1 MPGEELRRLTGRRP
15 EAPSRPAPLPL
26 APFLNPRRGMTLSLR
41 PDQLRRY
48 KDVARLLLKHGHADL
63 FASGGLERALLG
75 EEGGERTPVD
85 GDPGEL
91 AADLEALGPTFVKL
105 GQLLSTRS
113 DLLPVPYLEALSRL
127 QDHVEPFPSEEVG
140 PLVAEELGVRL
151 SKAFESFDP
160 TPFAAASLGQVHRA
174 TLHDGRAVAVKVQRP
189 GIRQVILDD
198 LEAFDALAEIVD
210 RHTEAGRR
218 LAITDL
224 LEEFRRVLLREL
236 DYRREARNLE
246 TLADNLEDYP
256 RLVVPRPIADFTT
269 SRVLTMS
276 FIPGTKITELS
287 AMARL
292 DLDATSLAEE
302 LAEAYIQGV
311 LVDGFFHADPHPGNI
326 LVTQDHRLALIDLG
340 MVARVDPRMR
350 ERLLR
355 LVVAITGGRG
365 YEAAQLSL
373 QVGTRLD
380 DFDEDRYTR
389 QVTDLVGDLQDR
401 SITEVNIGRAVLE
414 LARRA
419 GQSGLRPA
427 PELASLGKTM
437 LQVNE
442 IGLQLDPEFEP
453 NRIVRRQARSI
464 LRHRMLHGAS
474 PNRALSSVLEAT
486 EFVQELPGRMNRLFD
501 ALLRGKLGIDIDV
514 VDERLLMSNL
524 QKIANRIA
532 LGLILAALI
541 VGAALMMRVE
551 TEFTLLGYPGLAMLL
566 FLAAAACG
574 FMLVFNILYHDYW
587 KEGRSHSPRRR
598 R

>member
-1 MPGEELRRLTGRRP
+1 
-15 EAPSRPAPLPL
+15 
-26 APFLNPRRGMTLSLR
+26 MTLSLR

-48 KDVARLLLKHGHADL
+48 KDIARLLLKHAHVDL
-63 FASGGLERALLG
+63 FAAGGLERALLG
-75 EEGGERTPVD
+75 EEGADRSPVD
-85 GDPGEL
+85 GDPAEL
-91 AADLEALGPTFVKL
+91 ASELEALGPTFVKL

-127 QDHVEPFPSEEVG
+127 QDRVEPFPWEEVRSR
-140 PLVAEELGVRL
+140 VSEELGVRL
-151 SKAFESFDP
+151 SKAFRSFEAEP
-160 TPFAAASLGQVHRA
+160 LAAASLGQVHRA
-174 TLHDGRAVAVKVQRP
+174 TLHDGRKVAVKVQRP
-189 GIRQVILDD
+189 GIRRVILED
-198 LEAFDALAEIVD
+198 LEAFDALAELFD

-218 LAITDL
+218 LALTDL
-224 LEEFRRVLLREL
+224 LEEFRRVLLHEL

-246 TLADNLEDYP
+246 TLADRLSSFS

-269 SRVLTMS
+269 SQVLTMS
-276 FIPGTKITELS
+276 FIPGTKITELAS
-287 AMARL
+287 VARL
-292 DLDATSLAEE
+292 DLDGAGLAGE
-302 LAEAYIQGV
+302 LARAYIRGV
-311 LVDGFFHADPHPGNI
+311 LVDGFFHADPHPGNV
-326 LVTQDHRLALIDLG
+326 LVTTDHRLALIDLG
-340 MVARVDPRMR
+340 MVARIDPRMR

-389 QVTDLVGDLQDR
+389 RVSELVGDLQDR
-401 SITEVNIGRAVLE
+401 SIAEVNVGRAILE

-419 GQSGLRPA
+419 GQAGLRPA
-427 PELASLGKTM
+427 PELALLGKTM

-442 IGLQLDPEFEP
+442 IGLHLDPDFEP

-464 LRHRMLHGAS
+464 LRHRVLHGVS
-474 PNRALSSVLEAT
+474 PSRAVSSILEAT
-486 EFVQELPGRMNRLFD
+486 ELVQELPGRLNRLFES
-501 ALLRGKLGIDIDV
+501 LLRGELGIDIDV
-514 VDERLLMSNL
+514 LDEHLLMSNL

-551 TEFTLLGYPGLAMLL
+551 TEFTLLGYPGIAMLL

-574 FMLVFNILYHDYW
+574 FVLVFNILYHDYW
-587 KEGRSHSPRRR
+587 QERRGHRPRRR
-598 R
+598 RRR